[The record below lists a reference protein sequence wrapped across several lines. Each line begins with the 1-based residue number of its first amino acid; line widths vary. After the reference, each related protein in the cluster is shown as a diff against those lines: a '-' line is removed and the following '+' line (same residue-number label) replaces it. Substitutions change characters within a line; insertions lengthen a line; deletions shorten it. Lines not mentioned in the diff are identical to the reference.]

1 MKQLT
6 CVVLWTVSM
15 SAIAFLGCSGKDL
28 SSVGGDDGGDIL
40 EAAANGDSATGTG
53 VGDSGSGVPAAD
65 SGSDVA
71 DVALDATTLD
81 SGLSPVV
88 TTGCQALCSAEAAEV
103 DAGCT
108 GFGSVSQCLLGC
120 SLLLGNPNC
129 SAQASALFSCSQGAS
144 MSCDSSGNVAIQ
156 GCALQQLE
164 AETCALSNAVNTSLS
179 GPCTQYCANVAS
191 AHCPNEADSGCV
203 PGCEVAGSLV
213 PSCSPSWTGYVN
225 CAETATITCGTDGK
239 GSASACLVQYV
250 QFVACF
256 AQGVS
261 TLVGDGG

>member
-6 CVVLWTVSM
+6 CVVLGTVSM
-15 SAIAFLGCSGKDL
+15 SAVAFLGCGGKDL
-28 SSVGGDDGGDIL
+28 SNVGGDDGGDSV
-40 EAAANGDSATGTG
+40 EAAATGDSATGMG
-53 VGDSGSGVPAAD
+53 VGDAGGGVPGAD

-71 DVALDATTLD
+71 DVALDAMPLD
-81 SGLSPVV
+81 AWLSPVV
-88 TTGCQALCSAEAAEV
+88 TTGCQALCSAEE

-120 SLLLGNPNC
+120 GLLLGNPNC

-156 GCALQQLE
+156 GCAVQQIE
-164 AETCALSNAVNTSLS
+164 AESCALSNAVNTSLS

-191 AHCPNEADSGCV
+191 AHCANESDSGCV

-213 PSCSPSWTGYVN
+213 PSCAPSWTGYVN

-239 GSASACLVQYV
+239 GGASDCLVQYV